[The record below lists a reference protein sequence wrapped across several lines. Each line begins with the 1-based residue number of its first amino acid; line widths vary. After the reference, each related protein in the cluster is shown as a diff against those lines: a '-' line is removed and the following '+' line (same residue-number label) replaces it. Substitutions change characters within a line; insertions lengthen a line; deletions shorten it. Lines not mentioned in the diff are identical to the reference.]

1 MDIYKIDETKDIEM
15 IVNSFV
21 SEPAT
26 EKEWLYFSDAKKRL
40 DFYDTEKQIVTSVV
54 MLANTP
60 IYRNDDGYEYM
71 LVFTA
76 EAIEKMAYDYFGKN
90 GFNKISINHDG
101 SVIEGSAIL
110 LESYFVDDNKK
121 APEKFG
127 VLPKGTWIVS
137 YKVVDKKIWDMIK
150 NKKLR
155 GFSIE
160 VLADLKKLKLKY
172 KNNKNKKDMEK
183 EKNKQKQQFADA
195 VTDQGVN
202 VTFEALEVGQLI
214 YSVAEDGT
222 EVLLEAGTYLINY
235 EGSVYEVVVDENGTM
250 TAINQVSENKAESD
264 FASEIK
270 SLQERLSSETKN
282 LQERLEAIEKKLENF
297 TTHKATAQARKQ
309 QPLTTD
315 GSSQER
321 VHFSQIKVKL

>member
-1 MDIYKIDETKDIEM
+1 MDVYKIDETKDIEM

-40 DFYDTEKQIVTSVV
+40 DFYDTEKQMVTSVV

-60 IYRNDDGYEYM
+60 IYRNDDGYEFM

-76 EAIEKMAYDYFGKN
+76 EAIEKMAYDYFSKN

-127 VLPKGTWIVS
+127 NVPKGTWIVS
-137 YKVVDKKIWDMIK
+137 YKVIDKKIWDMIK

-172 KNNKNKKDMEK
+172 KKNKNKKDMEK
-183 EKNKQKQQFADA
+183 EKNKNQKFEDA
-195 VTDQGVN
+195 VTDQGVQ
-202 VTFEALEVGQLI
+202 VRFDALEVGQLI
-214 YSVAEDGT
+214 YAVAEDGT
-222 EVLLEAGTYLINY
+222 EVLLEQGTYLINY
-235 EGSVYEVVVDENGTM
+235 EDRVYEVVVDENGTITEINEVTSEEAM
-250 TAINQVSENKAESD
+250 SNDDFKKTMDEMKQKIADLEEKIKTFTTEKPTATAKKTKPLTDESD
-264 FASEIK
+264 SNV
-270 SLQERLSSETKN
+270 R
-282 LQERLEAIEKKLENF
+282 
-297 TTHKATAQARKQ
+297 
-309 QPLTTD
+309 TD
-315 GSSQER
+315 
-321 VHFSQIKVKL
+321 FSKIKVKF

>member
-26 EKEWLYFSDAKKRL
+26 EKEWLYFSDSKKRL
-40 DFYDTEKQIVTSVV
+40 DFYDTEKQMVTSVV

-76 EAIEKMAYDYFGKN
+76 EAIEKMAYDYFSKN

-121 APEKFG
+121 APGKFG
-127 VLPKGTWIVS
+127 VLPKGSWIVS
-137 YKVVDKKIWDMIK
+137 YKVVDKKIWNMIK

-172 KNNKNKKDMEK
+172 TNNKNKKNMEK
-183 EKNKQKQQFADA
+183 EKNKKQKFEDA
-195 VTDQGVN
+195 VTDQGVQ
-202 VTFEALEVGQLI
+202 VTFDALEVGQLI
-214 YSVAEDGT
+214 YAVAEDGT
-222 EVLLEAGTYLINY
+222 KVTLEQGTYLINY

-270 SLQERLSSETKN
+270 SLQERL
-282 LQERLEAIEKKLENF
+282 EAIEKKLESF
-297 TTHKATAQARKQ
+297 TASKPTAQARKQ
-309 QPLTTD
+309 KPLTDESNSNIRTD
-315 GSSQER
+315 
-321 VHFSQIKVKL
+321 FSKIKVKI

>member
-121 APEKFG
+121 APGKFG

-183 EKNKQKQQFADA
+183 EKNKQKQQFVDA
-195 VTDQGVN
+195 VTDQGVQ
-202 VTFEALEVGQLI
+202 VRFDALEVGQLI
-214 YSVAEDGT
+214 YAVAEDGT
-222 EVLLEAGTYLINY
+222 EVLLEQGTYLINY
-235 EGSVYEVVVDENGTM
+235 EDRIYEVVVDENGTITGINEVTSEEAMSNDDVKKTLDEMNKKIAEIEEKINSFM
-250 TAINQVSENKAESD
+250 TAKP
-264 FASEIK
+264 
-270 SLQERLSSETKN
+270 T
-282 LQERLEAIEKKLENF
+282 
-297 TTHKATAQARKQ
+297 ATAKKQ
-309 QPLTTD
+309 KPLTDDSNSNVRTD
-315 GSSQER
+315 
-321 VHFSQIKVKL
+321 FSKIKVKF

>member
-1 MDIYKIDETKDIEM
+1 MDVYKIDETKDIEM
-15 IVNSFV
+15 VVNSFV

-26 EKEWLYFSDAKKRL
+26 EKEWLFFNKRQVL
-40 DFYDTEKQIVTSVV
+40 DFYDAEKQMVTSVV

-76 EAIEKMAYDYFGKN
+76 EAIEKMAYDYFSKN
-90 GFNKISINHDG
+90 NFNKISIEHNG
-101 SVIEGSAIL
+101 ETLEGSAIL
-110 LESYFVDDNKK
+110 IESYFVDDNKK

-137 YKVVDKKIWDMIK
+137 YKVVDKKIWNMIK
-150 NKKLR
+150 DKKLR

-172 KNNKNKKDMEK
+172 INNKNKKNMEK
-183 EKNKQKQQFADA
+183 EKQKEKTKEKFLDA

-202 VTFEALEVGQLI
+202 VTFDSFEVGQII
-214 YSVAEDGT
+214 YTVAEDGT
-222 EVLLEAGTYLINY
+222 KVTLEQGTYLINY
-235 EGSVYEVVVDENGTM
+235 ENAVYEVVVDENGTM

-264 FASEIK
+264 FASEFK
-270 SLQERLSSETKN
+270 K
-282 LQERLEAIEKKLENF
+282 LQERLEAIEKKLESF
-297 TTHKATAQARKQ
+297 TASKPTATAKKTK
-309 QPLTTD
+309 PLTDDNNSNVRTD
-315 GSSQER
+315 
-321 VHFSQIKVKL
+321 FSKIKVKF

>member
-1 MDIYKIDETKDIEM
+1 MDVYKIDETKDIEM

-26 EKEWLYFSDAKKRL
+26 EKEWLYFSDSKKRL

-60 IYRNDDGYEYM
+60 IYRNDDGYEFM

-76 EAIEKMAYDYFGKN
+76 EAIEKMAYDYFSKN

-127 VLPKGTWIVS
+127 TLPKGSWIVS

-160 VLADLKKLKLKY
+160 VIGKLKELKLKY

-183 EKNKQKQQFADA
+183 EKNKNQKFEDA
-195 VTDQGVN
+195 VTDQGVQ
-202 VTFEALEVGQLI
+202 VRFDALEVGQLI
-214 YSVAEDGT
+214 YAVAEDGT
-222 EVLLEAGTYLINY
+222 EVLLEQGTYLINY
-235 EGSVYEVVVDENGTM
+235 EDRVYEVVVDENGTITEINEVTSEEAM
-250 TAINQVSENKAESD
+250 SNDDFKKTMDEMKQKIADLEEKIKTFTTEKPTATAKKTKPLTDESD
-264 FASEIK
+264 SNV
-270 SLQERLSSETKN
+270 R
-282 LQERLEAIEKKLENF
+282 
-297 TTHKATAQARKQ
+297 
-309 QPLTTD
+309 TD
-315 GSSQER
+315 
-321 VHFSQIKVKL
+321 FSKIKVKF

>member
-1 MDIYKIDETKDIEM
+1 MDVYKIDETKDIEM

-26 EKEWLYFSDAKKRL
+26 EKEWLYFSDSKKRL

-60 IYRNDDGYEYM
+60 IYRNDDGYEFM

-76 EAIEKMAYDYFGKN
+76 EAIEKMAYDYFSKN

-127 VLPKGTWIVS
+127 TLPKGSWIVS

-160 VLADLKKLKLKY
+160 VIGKLKELKLKY
-172 KNNKNKKDMEK
+172 KNNKNKKNMEK
-183 EKNKQKQQFADA
+183 EKNKNQKFEDA
-195 VTDQGVN
+195 VTDQGVQ
-202 VTFEALEVGQLI
+202 VRFDALEVGQLI
-214 YSVAEDGT
+214 YAVAEDGT
-222 EVLLEAGTYLINY
+222 EVLLEQGTYLINY
-235 EGSVYEVVVDENGTM
+235 EDRVYEVVVDENGTITEINEVTSEEAM
-250 TAINQVSENKAESD
+250 SNDDFKKTMDEMKQKIADLEEKIKTFTTAKPTATAKKTKPLTDESD
-264 FASEIK
+264 SNV
-270 SLQERLSSETKN
+270 R
-282 LQERLEAIEKKLENF
+282 
-297 TTHKATAQARKQ
+297 
-309 QPLTTD
+309 TD
-315 GSSQER
+315 
-321 VHFSQIKVKL
+321 FSKIKVKF

>member
-1 MDIYKIDETKDIEM
+1 MDVYKIDETKDIEM

-26 EKEWLYFSDAKKRL
+26 EKEWLYFSDSKKRL

-60 IYRNDDGYEYM
+60 IYRNDDGYEFM
-71 LVFTA
+71 LVFTS
-76 EAIEKMAYDYFGKN
+76 EAIEKMAYDYFSKN

-127 VLPKGTWIVS
+127 VLPKGTWVVS
-137 YKVVDKKIWDMIK
+137 YKVIDKKIWDMIK

-172 KNNKNKKDMEK
+172 TNNKNKKNMEK
-183 EKNKQKQQFADA
+183 EKNKKQKFEEA
-195 VTDQGVN
+195 VTDQGFN
-202 VTFEALEVGQLI
+202 VTFDSFEVGQII
-214 YSVAEDGT
+214 YTVAEDGT
-222 EVLLEAGTYLINY
+222 KVTLEQGTYLINY

-250 TAINQVSENKAESD
+250 TEINQVSENKAESD
-264 FASEIK
+264 FASELK

-297 TTHKATAQARKQ
+297 TTHKSTAQAKKQ

-321 VHFSQIKVKL
+321 VHFSNIKVKF

>member
-26 EKEWLYFSDAKKRL
+26 EKEWLFFNRKKQVL
-40 DFYDTEKQIVTSVV
+40 NFYDDEKQIVTSVV

-60 IYRNDDGYEYM
+60 IYRNDDGYEYK
-71 LVFTA
+71 LVFTP
-76 EAIEKMAYDYFGKN
+76 EAIKKMAFDYFSKN
-90 GFNKISINHDG
+90 NFNKISIEHNG
-101 SVIEGSAIL
+101 ETLEGSAIL

-121 APEKFG
+121 APKKFG

-235 EGSVYEVVVDENGTM
+235 EGSVYEVVVDENGTITEINEVSSEEAMSNDDVKKTLDEMNKKIAEIEEKINTFM
-250 TAINQVSENKAESD
+250 TAKP
-264 FASEIK
+264 
-270 SLQERLSSETKN
+270 T
-282 LQERLEAIEKKLENF
+282 
-297 TTHKATAQARKQ
+297 ATAKKQ
-309 QPLTTD
+309 KPLTDDSNSNLRTD
-315 GSSQER
+315 
-321 VHFSQIKVKL
+321 FSKIKVKF

>member
-1 MDIYKIDETKDIEM
+1 MDVYKIDETKDIEM

-26 EKEWLYFSDAKKRL
+26 EKEWLYFSDSKKRL
-40 DFYDTEKQIVTSVV
+40 DFYDTEKQMVTSVV

-110 LESYFVDDNKK
+110 LESYFVDDNKR

-127 VLPKGTWIVS
+127 TLPKGTWIVS

-172 KNNKNKKDMEK
+172 KNKKDMEK

-270 SLQERLSSETKN
+270 SLQERL
-282 LQERLEAIEKKLENF
+282 EAIEKKIENF
-297 TTHKATAQARKQ
+297 TTHKATAQASCEL
-309 QPLTTD
+309 LT
-315 GSSQER
+315 
-321 VHFSQIKVKL
+321 F

>member
-1 MDIYKIDETKDIEM
+1 MDVYKIDETKDIEM

-60 IYRNDDGYEYM
+60 IYRNDNGHEYM

-76 EAIEKMAYDYFGKN
+76 EAIEKMAYDYFSKN

-127 VLPKGTWIVS
+127 TLPKGSWIVS

-172 KNNKNKKDMEK
+172 TNNKNKKDMEK
-183 EKNKQKQQFADA
+183 EKNKNQKFEDA
-195 VTDQGVN
+195 VTDQGIN
-202 VTFEALEVGQLI
+202 VTFDSFEVGQII
-214 YSVAEDGT
+214 YTVAEDGT
-222 EVLLEAGTYLINY
+222 KVTLEQGTYLINY

-250 TAINQVSENKAESD
+250 TAINQVSENKAEND
-264 FASEIK
+264 FASEFK
-270 SLQERLSSETKN
+270 K
-282 LQERLEAIEKKLENF
+282 LQERLEAIEKKLESF

-309 QPLTTD
+309 QPLTSD
-315 GSSQER
+315 GSSAER
-321 VHFSQIKVKL
+321 VHFSNIKVKF

>member
-1 MDIYKIDETKDIEM
+1 MDIYKIDETKEIEM

-26 EKEWLYFSDAKKRL
+26 EKEWLYFSKNKKQL
-40 DFYDTEKQIVTSVV
+40 NFYDNEKQIVTSVV

-60 IYRNDDGYEYM
+60 IYRNDDGYEYK
-71 LVFTA
+71 LVFTP
-76 EAIEKMAYDYFGKN
+76 EAIKKMAFDYFSKN
-90 GFNKISINHDG
+90 GFNKISIEHDG

-172 KNNKNKKDMEK
+172 KNNKNKKNMEK
-183 EKNKQKQQFADA
+183 EKNKQKFLDA
-195 VTDQGVN
+195 VTDQGVQ
-202 VTFEALEVGQLI
+202 VRFDALEVGQLI
-214 YSVAEDGT
+214 YAIAEDGT
-222 EVLLEAGTYLINY
+222 EVLLEQGTYLINY
-235 EGSVYEVVVDENGTM
+235 EDRVYEVVVDENGTITEINEVSSEEAMSNDDVKKTLDEMNKKIAEIEEKINTFM
-250 TAINQVSENKAESD
+250 TA
-264 FASEIK
+264 
-270 SLQERLSSETKN
+270 
-282 LQERLEAIEKKLENF
+282 KL
-297 TTHKATAQARKQ
+297 TATAKKQ
-309 QPLTTD
+309 KPLTDDSNSNVRTD
-315 GSSQER
+315 
-321 VHFSQIKVKL
+321 FSKIKVKF

>member
-1 MDIYKIDETKDIEM
+1 MDVYKIDETKDIEM

-40 DFYDTEKQIVTSVV
+40 DFYDTEKQMVTSVV

-127 VLPKGTWIVS
+127 TLPKGTWIVS
-137 YKVVDKKIWDMIK
+137 YKVVDKKIWNMIK
-150 NKKLR
+150 DKKLR

-172 KNNKNKKDMEK
+172 KNNKNKKNMEK

-264 FASEIK
+264 FASEFK
-270 SLQERLSSETKN
+270 K
-282 LQERLEAIEKKLENF
+282 LQERLEAIEKKLESF

-315 GSSQER
+315 GTSAER

>member
-26 EKEWLYFSDAKKRL
+26 EKEWLFFNKRQVL
-40 DFYDTEKQIVTSVV
+40 DFYDDEKQIVTSVV

-60 IYRNDDGYEYM
+60 IYRNDDGYEYK
-71 LVFTA
+71 LVFTP
-76 EAIEKMAYDYFGKN
+76 EAIKKMAFDYFSKN
-90 GFNKISINHDG
+90 NFNKISIEHNG
-101 SVIEGSAIL
+101 ETLEGSAIL

-121 APEKFG
+121 APKKFG

-235 EGSVYEVVVDENGTM
+235 EGSVYEVVVDENGTITEINEVSSEEAMSNDDVKKTLDEMNKKIAEIEEKINTFM
-250 TAINQVSENKAESD
+250 TAKP
-264 FASEIK
+264 
-270 SLQERLSSETKN
+270 T
-282 LQERLEAIEKKLENF
+282 
-297 TTHKATAQARKQ
+297 ATAKKQ
-309 QPLTTD
+309 KPLTDDSNSNLRTD
-315 GSSQER
+315 
-321 VHFSQIKVKL
+321 FSKIKVKI

>member
-26 EKEWLYFSDAKKRL
+26 EKEWLYFSDSKKRL

-76 EAIEKMAYDYFGKN
+76 EAIEKMAYDYFSKN

-121 APEKFG
+121 APGKFG
-127 VLPKGTWIVS
+127 VLPKGSWIVS
-137 YKVVDKKIWDMIK
+137 YKVVDKKIWNMIK
-150 NKKLR
+150 DKKLR

-183 EKNKQKQQFADA
+183 EKNKKQKFEDA

-202 VTFEALEVGQLI
+202 VTFDSFEVGQMI
-214 YSVAEDGT
+214 YAVAEDGT
-222 EVLLEAGTYLINY
+222 KVTLEKGTYLINF
-235 EGSVYEVVVDENGTM
+235 EDKVYEVVVDEKGTITEINEVTSEEAVSNDDEVKKTLDEMSKKIAEIEEKINSFM
-250 TAINQVSENKAESD
+250 TAKP
-264 FASEIK
+264 
-270 SLQERLSSETKN
+270 T
-282 LQERLEAIEKKLENF
+282 
-297 TTHKATAQARKQ
+297 ATAKKQ
-309 QPLTTD
+309 KPLTDGNSNIRTD
-315 GSSQER
+315 
-321 VHFSQIKVKL
+321 FSKIKVKF

>member
-110 LESYFVDDNKK
+110 LESYFVDDNKR

-172 KNNKNKKDMEK
+172 KNKKDMEK

-235 EGSVYEVVVDENGTM
+235 EGSVYEVVVDENGTI
-250 TAINQVSENKAESD
+250 TSVNEVTNEPSENEMETEMETEMA
-264 FASEIK
+264 AIK
-270 SLQERLSSETKN
+270 R
-282 LQERLEAIEKKLENF
+282 RLEDLESKIAAFTQVKPPVQAKKQ
-297 TTHKATAQARKQ
+297 T
-309 QPLTTD
+309 PIVTD
-315 GSSQER
+315 SNKER
-321 VHFSQIKVKL
+321 VHFTKIKVKI

>member
-15 IVNSFV
+15 VVNSFV

-40 DFYDTEKQIVTSVV
+40 DFYDTEKQMVTSVV

-60 IYRNDDGYEYM
+60 IYRNDDSYEYM
-71 LVFTA
+71 LVFTS
-76 EAIEKMAYDYFGKN
+76 EAIEKMAFDYFSKN

-127 VLPKGTWIVS
+127 TLPKGSWIVS

-172 KNNKNKKDMEK
+172 TNNKNKKNMEK
-183 EKNKQKQQFADA
+183 EKNKQKQKFEDA

-202 VTFEALEVGQLI
+202 VTFDSFEVGQII
-214 YSVAEDGT
+214 YTVANDGT
-222 EVLLEAGTYLINY
+222 KVTLEQGTYLINY
-235 EGSVYEVVVDENGTM
+235 EDRVYEVVVDENGTM
-250 TAINQVSENKAESD
+250 TAINQVSENKSESD
-264 FASEIK
+264 FASEFK
-270 SLQERLSSETKN
+270 K
-282 LQERLEAIEKKLENF
+282 LQERLEAIEKKLESF
-297 TTHKATAQARKQ
+297 TTHKATAQAKKQ
-309 QPLTTD
+309 KPLTDDNNSNVRTD
-315 GSSQER
+315 
-321 VHFSQIKVKL
+321 FSKIKVKI

>member
-40 DFYDTEKQIVTSVV
+40 DFYDTEKQMVTSVV

-76 EAIEKMAYDYFGKN
+76 EAIEKMAYDYFSKN

-121 APEKFG
+121 APGKFG
-127 VLPKGTWIVS
+127 VLPKGSWIVS
-137 YKVVDKKIWDMIK
+137 YKVVDKKIWNMIK
-150 NKKLR
+150 EKKLR

-183 EKNKQKQQFADA
+183 EKNKQKQNFEDA
-195 VTDQGVN
+195 VTDQGVQ
-202 VTFEALEVGQLI
+202 VTFDALEVGQLI
-214 YSVAEDGT
+214 YAVAEDGT
-222 EVLLEAGTYLINY
+222 KVTLEQGTYLINF
-235 EGSVYEVVVDENGTM
+235 EDRVYEVVVDENGTITEINEVTSEEAMSNDDVRKTLDEMNKKIADLEEKINSFM
-250 TAINQVSENKAESD
+250 TAKP
-264 FASEIK
+264 
-270 SLQERLSSETKN
+270 T
-282 LQERLEAIEKKLENF
+282 
-297 TTHKATAQARKQ
+297 ATAKKQ
-309 QPLTTD
+309 KPLTDDSNSNVRTD
-315 GSSQER
+315 
-321 VHFSQIKVKL
+321 FSKIKVKF

>member
-1 MDIYKIDETKDIEM
+1 MDVYKIDETKDIEM

-60 IYRNDDGYEYM
+60 IYRNDDGYEFM
-71 LVFTA
+71 LVFTP
-76 EAIEKMAYDYFGKN
+76 EAIEKMAYDYFSKN

-110 LESYFVDDNKK
+110 LESYFVDDNKR

-127 VLPKGTWIVS
+127 VLPNGTWIVS

-172 KNNKNKKDMEK
+172 KNNKNKKNMEK

-250 TAINQVSENKAESD
+250 TAINQVSENKADSD
-264 FASEIK
+264 FASEFK
-270 SLQERLSSETKN
+270 K
-282 LQERLEAIEKKLENF
+282 LQERLEAIEKKLESF
-297 TTHKATAQARKQ
+297 TASKPTAQARKQ

-321 VHFSQIKVKL
+321 VHFSNIKVKF

>member
-172 KNNKNKKDMEK
+172 KNKKDMEK

-222 EVLLEAGTYLINY
+222 EVLLESGTYLINY
-235 EGSVYEVVVDENGTM
+235 ENVVYEVVVDENGTI
-250 TAINQVSENKAESD
+250 TSVNEVTNEPSENEMETEMETEMA
-264 FASEIK
+264 AIK
-270 SLQERLSSETKN
+270 R
-282 LQERLEAIEKKLENF
+282 RLEDLESKIAAFTQVKPPVQAKKQ
-297 TTHKATAQARKQ
+297 T
-309 QPLTTD
+309 PIVTD
-315 GSSQER
+315 SNKER
-321 VHFSQIKVKL
+321 VHFTKIKVKI

>member
-1 MDIYKIDETKDIEM
+1 M
-15 IVNSFV
+15 
-21 SEPAT
+21 
-26 EKEWLYFSDAKKRL
+26 
-40 DFYDTEKQIVTSVV
+40 VTSVV

-76 EAIEKMAYDYFGKN
+76 EAIEKMAYDYFSKN

-121 APEKFG
+121 APGKFG

-183 EKNKQKQQFADA
+183 EKNKQKFLDA
-195 VTDQGVN
+195 VTDQGVQ
-202 VTFEALEVGQLI
+202 VTFDALEVGQLI
-214 YSVAEDGT
+214 YAVAEDGT
-222 EVLLEAGTYLINY
+222 KVTLEQGTYLINF
-235 EGSVYEVVVDENGTM
+235 EDKVYEVVVDENGTITEINEVTSEEAMSNDDVKKTLDEMNKKIAEIEEKINSFM
-250 TAINQVSENKAESD
+250 TAKP
-264 FASEIK
+264 
-270 SLQERLSSETKN
+270 T
-282 LQERLEAIEKKLENF
+282 
-297 TTHKATAQARKQ
+297 ATAKKQ
-309 QPLTTD
+309 KPLTDDSNSNVRTD
-315 GSSQER
+315 
-321 VHFSQIKVKL
+321 FSKIKVKF

>member
-110 LESYFVDDNKK
+110 LESYFVDDNKR

-127 VLPKGTWIVS
+127 TLPKGTWVVS
-137 YKVVDKKIWDMIK
+137 YKVIDKKIWNMIK

-172 KNNKNKKDMEK
+172 TNNKNKKNMEK
-183 EKNKQKQQFADA
+183 EKNKNQKFEDA
-195 VTDQGVN
+195 VTDQGIN
-202 VTFEALEVGQLI
+202 VTFDSFEVGQII
-214 YSVAEDGT
+214 YTVAEDGT
-222 EVLLEAGTYLINY
+222 KVTLEQGTYLINY

-250 TAINQVSENKAESD
+250 TEINQVSENKAESD
-264 FASEIK
+264 FASEFK
-270 SLQERLSSETKN
+270 K

-309 QPLTTD
+309 QPLTSD
-315 GSSQER
+315 GSSAER
-321 VHFSQIKVKL
+321 VHFSNIKVKF

>member
-26 EKEWLYFSDAKKRL
+26 EKEWLFFNRKKQVL
-40 DFYDTEKQIVTSVV
+40 NFYDDEQQIVTSVV

-60 IYRNDDGYEYM
+60 IYRNDDGYEYK
-71 LVFTA
+71 LVFTP
-76 EAIEKMAYDYFGKN
+76 EAIKKMAFDYFSKN
-90 GFNKISINHDG
+90 GFNKISIEHDG
-101 SVIEGSAIL
+101 KEIEGSAIL
-110 LESYFVDDNKK
+110 LESYFVDSVKSV
-121 APEKFG
+121 PQKFG
-127 VLPKGTWIVS
+127 KIPDGSWIMS

-160 VLADLKKLKLKY
+160 VVADLKKLNLNLK
-172 KNNKNKKDMEK
+172 KDTNQQNKKNMEK
-183 EKNKQKQQFADA
+183 EKNKTKEKFLDA
-195 VTDQGVN
+195 VTDQGVQ
-202 VTFEALEVGQLI
+202 VRFDALEVGQLI
-214 YSVAEDGT
+214 YAVAEDGT
-222 EVLLEAGTYLINY
+222 KVTLEQGTYLINY
-235 EGSVYEVVVDENGTM
+235 ENAVYEVVVDENGTM

-264 FASEIK
+264 FASEFK
-270 SLQERLSSETKN
+270 K
-282 LQERLEAIEKKLENF
+282 LQERLEAIEKKLESF
-297 TTHKATAQARKQ
+297 TASKPTAQARKQ

-321 VHFSQIKVKL
+321 VHFSNIKVKF

>member
-1 MDIYKIDETKDIEM
+1 MDVYKIDETKDIEM

-26 EKEWLYFSDAKKRL
+26 EKEWLYFSDSKKRL

-76 EAIEKMAYDYFGKN
+76 EAIEKMAYDYFSKN

-110 LESYFVDDNKK
+110 LESYFVDDNKR
-121 APEKFG
+121 APKKFG
-127 VLPKGTWIVS
+127 TLPKGTWLVS
-137 YKVVDKKIWDMIK
+137 YKVIDKKIWNMIK

-172 KNNKNKKDMEK
+172 TNNKNKKNMEK
-183 EKNKQKQQFADA
+183 EKNKKQKFEDA

-202 VTFEALEVGQLI
+202 VTFDSFEVGQII
-214 YSVAEDGT
+214 YTVAEDGT
-222 EVLLEAGTYLINY
+222 KVTLEQGKYLINY
-235 EGSVYEVVVDENGTM
+235 EDRVYEVVVDENGTM
-250 TAINQVSENKAESD
+250 TAINQVSENKSESD
-264 FASEIK
+264 FASEFK
-270 SLQERLSSETKN
+270 K
-282 LQERLEAIEKKLENF
+282 LQERLEAIEKKLESF
-297 TTHKATAQARKQ
+297 TTHKATAQAKKQ
-309 QPLTTD
+309 KPLTDDSNSNLRTD
-315 GSSQER
+315 
-321 VHFSQIKVKL
+321 FSQIKVKL

>member
-40 DFYDTEKQIVTSVV
+40 DFYDTEKQMVTSVV

-76 EAIEKMAYDYFGKN
+76 EAIEKMAYDYFSKN

-110 LESYFVDDNKK
+110 LESYFVDDNKR

-127 VLPKGTWIVS
+127 VLPKGSWIMS
-137 YKVVDKKIWDMIK
+137 YKVIDKKIWNMIK
-150 NKKLR
+150 DKKLR

-172 KNNKNKKDMEK
+172 TNNKNKKDMEK
-183 EKNKQKQQFADA
+183 EKQKEKTKEKFLDA
-195 VTDQGVN
+195 VTDQGVQ
-202 VTFEALEVGQLI
+202 VTFDALEVGQLI
-214 YSVAEDGT
+214 YAVAEDGT
-222 EVLLEAGTYLINY
+222 KVTLEKSTYLINF
-235 EGSVYEVVVDENGTM
+235 EDKVYEVVVDENGTITEINEVTSEEAMSNDDEVKKTLDEMNKKIAEIEEKINSFM
-250 TAINQVSENKAESD
+250 TAKP
-264 FASEIK
+264 
-270 SLQERLSSETKN
+270 T
-282 LQERLEAIEKKLENF
+282 
-297 TTHKATAQARKQ
+297 ATAKKQ
-309 QPLTTD
+309 KPLTDDSNSNVRTD
-315 GSSQER
+315 
-321 VHFSQIKVKL
+321 FSKIKVKF

>member
-1 MDIYKIDETKDIEM
+1 MDIYKIDETKEIEM

-26 EKEWLYFSDAKKRL
+26 EKEWLYFSKNKKQL
-40 DFYDTEKQIVTSVV
+40 NFYDNEKQIVTSVV

-60 IYRNDDGYEYM
+60 IYRNDDGYEYK
-71 LVFTA
+71 LVFTP
-76 EAIEKMAYDYFGKN
+76 EAIKKMAFDYFSKN
-90 GFNKISINHDG
+90 GFNKISIEHDG

-172 KNNKNKKDMEK
+172 KNNKNKKNMEK
-183 EKNKQKQQFADA
+183 EKNKQKFLDA
-195 VTDQGVN
+195 VTDQGVQ
-202 VTFEALEVGQLI
+202 VRFDALEVGQLI
-214 YSVAEDGT
+214 YAIAEDGT
-222 EVLLEAGTYLINY
+222 EVLLEQGTYLINY
-235 EGSVYEVVVDENGTM
+235 EDRVYEVVVDENGTITEINEVSSEEAMSNDDVKKTLDEMNKKIAEIEEKINTFM
-250 TAINQVSENKAESD
+250 TA
-264 FASEIK
+264 
-270 SLQERLSSETKN
+270 
-282 LQERLEAIEKKLENF
+282 KL
-297 TTHKATAQARKQ
+297 TATAKKQ
-309 QPLTTD
+309 KPLTDDSNSNVRTD
-315 GSSQER
+315 
-321 VHFSQIKVKL
+321 FTKIKVKF

>member
-26 EKEWLYFSDAKKRL
+26 EKEWLFFNRKKQVL
-40 DFYDTEKQIVTSVV
+40 NFYDDEKQIVTSVV

-60 IYRNDDGYEYM
+60 IYRNDDGYEYK
-71 LVFTA
+71 LVFTP
-76 EAIEKMAYDYFGKN
+76 EAIKKMAFDYFSKN
-90 GFNKISINHDG
+90 NFNKISIEHNG
-101 SVIEGSAIL
+101 ETLEGSAIL

-121 APEKFG
+121 APKKFG

-160 VLADLKKLKLKY
+160 VFADLKKLKLKY

-235 EGSVYEVVVDENGTM
+235 EGSVYEVVVDENGTITEINEVSSEEAMSNDDVRKTMDEMKQKIAEIEEKINSFM
-250 TAINQVSENKAESD
+250 TAKP
-264 FASEIK
+264 
-270 SLQERLSSETKN
+270 T
-282 LQERLEAIEKKLENF
+282 
-297 TTHKATAQARKQ
+297 ATAKKTK
-309 QPLTTD
+309 PLTDDSNSNARTD
-315 GSSQER
+315 
-321 VHFSQIKVKL
+321 FSKIKVKI

>member
-1 MDIYKIDETKDIEM
+1 MDIYKIDETKEIEM

-26 EKEWLYFSDAKKRL
+26 EKEWLYFSKNKKQL
-40 DFYDTEKQIVTSVV
+40 NFYDNEKQIVTSVV

-76 EAIEKMAYDYFGKN
+76 EAIEKMAYDYFSKN

-127 VLPKGTWIVS
+127 VLPRGSWIVS
-137 YKVVDKKIWDMIK
+137 YKVVDKKIWNMIK
-150 NKKLR
+150 DKKLR

-172 KNNKNKKDMEK
+172 TNNKNKKDMEK
-183 EKNKQKQQFADA
+183 EKQKEKTKEKFLDA
-195 VTDQGVN
+195 VTDQGVQ
-202 VTFEALEVGQLI
+202 VRFDVLEVGQLI
-214 YSVAEDGT
+214 YAIAEDGT
-222 EVLLEAGTYLINY
+222 EVLLEEGTYLINY
-235 EGSVYEVVVDENGTM
+235 ENAVYEVVVDENGTM

-270 SLQERLSSETKN
+270 SLQERL
-282 LQERLEAIEKKLENF
+282 EAIEKKLESF
-297 TTHKATAQARKQ
+297 TASKPTAQARKQ
-309 QPLTTD
+309 KPLTDESNSNIRTD
-315 GSSQER
+315 
-321 VHFSQIKVKL
+321 FSKIKVKF

>member
-1 MDIYKIDETKDIEM
+1 M

-26 EKEWLYFSDAKKRL
+26 EKEWLYFSDSKKRL

-172 KNNKNKKDMEK
+172 KNKKDMEK

-222 EVLLEAGTYLINY
+222 EVLLESGTYLINY
-235 EGSVYEVVVDENGTM
+235 ENVVYEVVVDENGTI
-250 TAINQVSENKAESD
+250 TSVNEVTNEPSENEMETEMETEMA
-264 FASEIK
+264 AIK
-270 SLQERLSSETKN
+270 R
-282 LQERLEAIEKKLENF
+282 RLEDLESKIAAFTQVKPPVQAKKQ
-297 TTHKATAQARKQ
+297 T
-309 QPLTTD
+309 PIVTD
-315 GSSQER
+315 SNKER
-321 VHFSQIKVKL
+321 VHFTKIKVKI